1 MTHIFRSRPLR
12 LLFAANSVSMVGSG
26 MNSAAVIWYLLQ
38 ATHSEQLL
46 GALVVAQAIPSLLLM
61 PFSGVIVD
69 REDRRHVVM
78 ALDGARAV
86 LIVTVAILAL
96 RGALQVW
103 HLFLMSVLVSTG
115 FWMFW
120 PTITALLQELT
131 PETQFAESNAM
142 LLAGFQGGWL
152 VAGAIV
158 GFVYNKIGIGG
169 ILLFDFLTYVFSLT
183 CYFSLR
189 KGRHRVAHHHS
200 APHVAHPLQRFAYDM
215 REGFSFVSSRRSLAL
230 IGMTWALFV
239 AAMMVTGVVT
249 APTSDRLLHAGAIGY
264 GWMNAGWGIGAFL
277 STFVAARMIRNFGW
291 RVVVP
296 ACMLLISASFYG
308 VPYSGIIWIAAG
320 LYFIG
325 GVARGVGGVAL
336 STGIMDAVPKQFM
349 GRVQTLFSIGAI
361 VLQVSLAPLVG
372 HVAQTISL
380 TLAVSCVGSLY
391 LLASASGF
399 ISARNGAAETVA
411 PQPETPSM
419 SSR

>member
-1 MTHIFRSRPLR
+1 MTQIFRSRPLR

-78 ALDGARAV
+78 ALDGARAL
-86 LIVTVAILAL
+86 LIGTVAILAL
-96 RGALQVW
+96 RGAVQVW

-189 KGRHRVAHHHS
+189 KGRHRVAHHHHS
-200 APHVAHPLQRFAYDM
+200 TEAHPLQRFAYDM
-215 REGFSFVSSRRSLAL
+215 REGLSFVSSRRSLAL
-230 IGMTWALFV
+230 IGTTWALFV

-249 APTSDRLLHAGAIGY
+249 APTSDRLLHAGAVGY

-277 STFVAARMIRNFGW
+277 STFVAARVIRNLGW

-320 LYFIG
+320 LYFVG

-361 VLQVSLAPLVG
+361 FLQVTLAPLVG
-372 HVAQTISL
+372 RVAQSISL
-380 TLAVSCVGSLY
+380 RLAISCVGSLY
-391 LLASASGF
+391 LLASASGW
-399 ISARNGAAETVA
+399 ISARNGAVETAAPASDTERTVA
-411 PQPETPSM
+411 P
-419 SSR
+419 

>member
-1 MTHIFRSRPLR
+1 
-12 LLFAANSVSMVGSG
+12 MVGSG
-26 MNSAAVIWYLLQ
+26 MNSTAVIWYLLQ

-78 ALDGARAV
+78 ALDGARAL
-86 LIVTVAILAL
+86 LIGTVAILAL
-96 RGALQVW
+96 RGAVQVW

-169 ILLFDFLTYVFSLT
+169 ILLFDFCTYVFSLS

-189 KGRHRVAHHHS
+189 KGRHRVAHQHHT
-200 APHVAHPLQRFAYDM
+200 APHVAHPLRRFAYEM

-230 IGMTWALFV
+230 IGTTWALFV

-249 APTSDRLLHAGAIGY
+249 APMSDRLLHAGAIGY

-277 STFVAARMIRNFGW
+277 STFVAARVIRNFGW
-291 RVVVP
+291 RVIVP
-296 ACMLLISASFYG
+296 ASMLLISASFYG

-320 LYFIG
+320 LYLVAGI
-325 GVARGVGGVAL
+325 ARGVGGVAL

-361 VLQVSLAPLVG
+361 FLQVSLAPLVG
-372 HVAQTISL
+372 RVAQTVSL

-391 LLASASGF
+391 LLASASGY
-399 ISARNGAAETVA
+399 ISARNGALETPAPESDTERTVA
-411 PQPETPSM
+411 
-419 SSR
+419 R